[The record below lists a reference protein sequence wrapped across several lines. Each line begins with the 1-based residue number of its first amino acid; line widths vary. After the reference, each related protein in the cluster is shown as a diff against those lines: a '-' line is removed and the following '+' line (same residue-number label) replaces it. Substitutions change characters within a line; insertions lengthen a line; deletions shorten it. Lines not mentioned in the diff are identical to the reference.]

1 MFSLVFM
8 HSRRGVRTQALR
20 ATACFRLI
28 YAPSARKLVW
38 NYFGMLEGTE
48 QIPLR
53 ATRISKGDER
63 GG

>member
-1 MFSLVFM
+1 MFSPVFM
-8 HSRRGVRTQALR
+8 HSRCGVSTQGLR
-20 ATACFRLI
+20 VTACFRLI
-28 YAPSARKLVW
+28 YAPGARELVW